1 MASREDDLSELAA
14 DVRLAMAKAR
24 QLDLPTSAYILSMV
38 LVEVSDALKADA
50 DKQGDDGRDSV

>member
-14 DVRLAMAKAR
+14 YVRSAMAKAR

-38 LVEVSDALKADA
+38 LVEVSDALKTDA